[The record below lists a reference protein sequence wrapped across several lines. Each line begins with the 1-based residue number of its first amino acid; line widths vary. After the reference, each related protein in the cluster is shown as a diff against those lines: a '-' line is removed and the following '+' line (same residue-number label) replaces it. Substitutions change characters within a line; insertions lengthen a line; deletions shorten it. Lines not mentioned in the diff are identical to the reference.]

1 MNLVLIF
8 NEDIKSFYLNSLWN
22 YVAEK
27 YNVTILNSIKEY
39 LKVNKQLEKCKTDI
53 FFITTCLQNNIL
65 PNFTHFKTTNQRLN
79 NQPIYST
86 CRKLI
91 LTTELSNHKEDLTR
105 FNKSIKYIHSHKL
118 FEINSGDL
126 NSIYFILDKRILNNF
141 IDKIKQNAIKKLKN
155 LNIHLSHDDLIIDQ
169 TFVNRRRNNF
179 DVIELPLDFKP
190 VFDLSGE
197 LDKNE
202 LDLLGKGLNYGIKNR
217 DFNKFEILCRFEEL
231 AQKLQGEQLTSESIN
246 DKYSVNPLDT
256 FFGNLQFLSEEL

>member
-1 MNLVLIF
+1 M
-8 NEDIKSFYLNSLWN
+8 
-22 YVAEK
+22 
-27 YNVTILNSIKEY
+27 
-39 LKVNKQLEKCKTDI
+39 
-53 FFITTCLQNNIL
+53 
-65 PNFTHFKTTNQRLN
+65 
-79 NQPIYST
+79 
-86 CRKLI
+86 
-91 LTTELSNHKEDLTR
+91 TR
-105 FNKSIKYIHSHKL
+105 FNRSIKYIHSHKL

-155 LNIHLSHDDLIIDQ
+155 LNIYLSHNDLIIDQ

-246 DKYSVNPLDT
+246 DKYSKYN
-256 FFGNLQFLSEEL
+256 